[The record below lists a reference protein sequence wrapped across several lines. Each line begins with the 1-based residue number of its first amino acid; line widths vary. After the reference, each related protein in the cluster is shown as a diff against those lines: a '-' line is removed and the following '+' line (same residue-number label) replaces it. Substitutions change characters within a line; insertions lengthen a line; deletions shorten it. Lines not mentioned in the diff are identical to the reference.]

1 MIDYI
6 KNNYLWIGSVI
17 VPILIAFIGGII
29 KLFMKSGRNQEV
41 GDINGNGN
49 VIINGDVTEH
59 SKKQRNRIQ

>member
-29 KLFMKSGRNQEV
+29 KLLMKSGRNQKV

>member
-17 VPILIAFIGGII
+17 VPILIAIIGGII
-29 KLFMKSGRNQEV
+29 KLFMKSGINQKV

-59 SKKQRNRIQ
+59 SKKLRNRIQ

>member
-17 VPILIAFIGGII
+17 VPILIAINGGII
-29 KLFMKSGRNQEV
+29 KLFMKSGRNQKV
-41 GDINGNGN
+41 RDINGNGN

>member
-17 VPILIAFIGGII
+17 VPILIAIIGGII
-29 KLFMKSGRNQEV
+29 KLLIKYDRNKKV
-41 GDINGNGN
+41 GEINGNGN

-59 SKKQRNRIQ
+59 SKKKKK

>member
-17 VPILIAFIGGII
+17 VPILIAIIGGII
-29 KLFMKSGRNQEV
+29 KLFMKYGINQKV

-59 SKKQRNRIQ
+59 SKKLRNRIQ